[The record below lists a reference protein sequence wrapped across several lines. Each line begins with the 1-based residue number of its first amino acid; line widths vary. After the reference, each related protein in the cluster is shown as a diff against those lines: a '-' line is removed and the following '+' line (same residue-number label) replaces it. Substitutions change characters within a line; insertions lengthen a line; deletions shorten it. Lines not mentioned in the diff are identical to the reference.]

1 MITPSQLIDLVLLL
15 VAVEFA
21 VLAFWHA
28 RRRQGIAARDLLP
41 NLLAGAS
48 LLLAA
53 RSAFTG
59 APWPWTLGW
68 LALALLAH
76 ATDLARR
83 WRSG

>member
-1 MITPSQLIDLVLLL
+1 MIPATQLIDLVLLL
-15 VAVEFA
+15 TAVEF
-21 VLAFWHA
+21 VAFALWHA
-28 RRRQGIAARDLLP
+28 WRGRGIAARDLLP

-68 LALALLAH
+68 LTLALAAH

-83 WRSG
+83 WR

>member
-1 MITPSQLIDLVLLL
+1 MLSASQLIDLVLLL

-21 VLAFWHA
+21 ALALWHA
-28 RRRQGIAARDLLP
+28 WRRQGIAVRDLLP

-53 RSAFTG
+53 RSAFAG

-68 LALALLAH
+68 LALALVAH
-76 ATDLARR
+76 VTDLARR
-83 WRSG
+83 WR